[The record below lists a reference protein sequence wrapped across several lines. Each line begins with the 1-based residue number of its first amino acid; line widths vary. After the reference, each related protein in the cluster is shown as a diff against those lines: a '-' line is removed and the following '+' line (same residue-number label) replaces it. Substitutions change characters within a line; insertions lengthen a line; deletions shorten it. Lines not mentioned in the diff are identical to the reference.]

1 MPNWCENKL
10 SIMDCSPELESYLKE
25 NGLSF
30 EKIKPTPPELLEG
43 NEAFEQAELDD
54 VFGGGAFGWYDW
66 RLQNWGTKWDLS
78 EEEQREVADQLISES
93 ADFQATFM
101 TANSPPIE
109 AIAALSEMFP
119 HDQFTLDYFESGC
132 WFAGTAI
139 ISQGEIDDNQVDDA
153 DVIEFAK
160 ENFNFVE
167 YDEDE
172 EIPADV

>member
-1 MPNWCENKL
+1 MPNWNENKL

-43 NEAFEQAELDD
+43 N
-54 VFGGGAFGWYDW
+54 GWYDW

-78 EEEQREVADQLISES
+78 EQEQREVADQLISES

-172 EIPADV
+172 EIPANV

>member
-1 MPNWCENKL
+1 MPNWNENKL

-30 EKIKPTPPELLEG
+30 NKIKPTPPELLEG
-43 NEAFEQAELDD
+43 N
-54 VFGGGAFGWYDW
+54 GWYDW

-78 EEEQREVADQLISES
+78 EEEQRDVADQLISES

>member
-1 MPNWCENKL
+1 MPNWNENKL
-10 SIMDCSPELESYLKE
+10 SVMDCSPELESYLKE

-43 NEAFEQAELDD
+43 N
-54 VFGGGAFGWYDW
+54 GWYDW

>member
-1 MPNWCENKL
+1 MPNWNENRL

-30 EKIKPTPPELLEG
+30 NKIKPTPPELLEG
-43 NEAFEQAELDD
+43 N
-54 VFGGGAFGWYDW
+54 GWYDW

-78 EEEQREVADQLISES
+78 EEEQRDVADQLISES

-132 WFAGTAI
+132 WFAGTAV
-139 ISQGEIDDNQVDDA
+139 ISQGEIDDNQVDDD
-153 DVIEFAK
+153 DVAEFAK

>member
-1 MPNWCENKL
+1 MPNWNENKL

-30 EKIKPTPPELLEG
+30 EKIKPTPPEMLNVG
-43 NEAFEQAELDD
+43 NNSWY
-54 VFGGGAFGWYDW
+54 GW
-66 RLQNWGTKWDLS
+66 RVSNWGTKWDLT
-78 EEEQREVADQLISES
+78 EQEQREVADQLISES

-101 TANSPPIE
+101 TPWSPPLQ

-119 HDQFTLDYFESGC
+119 NDQFTLDYFESGC

-139 ISQGEIDDNQVDDA
+139 ISKGQIDDNQVDDA
-153 DVIEFAK
+153 DVTEFAK

-172 EIPADV
+172 EIPASV

>member
-1 MPNWCENKL
+1 MPNWNENKL
-10 SIMDCSPELESYLKE
+10 SVMDCSPELESYLKE

-43 NEAFEQAELDD
+43 N
-54 VFGGGAFGWYDW
+54 GWYDW
-66 RLQNWGTKWDLS
+66 RLQNWRTKWDLS
-78 EEEQREVADQLISES
+78 EQEQREVADQLISES

-160 ENFNFVE
+160 ENFNFIE
-167 YDEDE
+167 YDEDK
-172 EIPADV
+172 EIPANV

>member
-1 MPNWCENKL
+1 MPNWNENKL

-30 EKIKPTPPELLEG
+30 EKIKPTPPEMLGVG
-43 NEAFEQAELDD
+43 NNSWY
-54 VFGGGAFGWYDW
+54 GW
-66 RLQNWGTKWDLS
+66 RVSNWGTKWDLT
-78 EEEQREVADQLISES
+78 EQEQREVADQLISES

-101 TANSPPIE
+101 TAWSPPLE

-132 WFAGTAI
+132 WFAGTAV
-139 ISQGEIDDNQVDDA
+139 ISQGEIDDNQVDDD
-153 DVIEFAK
+153 DVAEFAK

>member
-30 EKIKPTPPELLEG
+30 NKIKPTPSELLEG
-43 NEAFEQAELDD
+43 N
-54 VFGGGAFGWYDW
+54 GWYDW
-66 RLQNWGTKWDLS
+66 RLENWGTKWDLS
-78 EEEQREVADQLISES
+78 EQEQREVADQLISES

-101 TANSPPIE
+101 TAWSPPLE

-119 HDQFTLDYFESGC
+119 NDQFTLDYFESGC

-139 ISQGEIDDNQVDDA
+139 ISEGQIDDNQVDDA
-153 DVIEFAK
+153 DVTEFAK

-172 EIPADV
+172 EIPASV

>member
-30 EKIKPTPPELLEG
+30 EKIKPTPSELLEG
-43 NEAFEQAELDD
+43 N
-54 VFGGGAFGWYDW
+54 GWYDW
-66 RLQNWGTKWDLS
+66 RLENWGTKWDLS
-78 EEEQREVADQLISES
+78 EQEQREVADQLISES
-93 ADFQATFM
+93 ADFQAIFM

-119 HDQFTLDYFESGC
+119 NDQFTLDYFESGC
-132 WFAGTAI
+132 WFAGTAV
-139 ISQGEIDDNQVDDA
+139 ISKGEIDDNQVDDD
-153 DVIEFAK
+153 DVAEFAK

-172 EIPADV
+172 EIPASV

>member
-1 MPNWCENKL
+1 MPNWCENIL
-10 SIMDCSPELESYLKE
+10 NIADCSPELESYLKE

-30 EKIKPTPPELLEG
+30 EKIKPTPPEMLEG
-43 NEAFEQAELDD
+43 N
-54 VFGGGAFGWYDW
+54 GWYNW

-78 EEEQREVADQLISES
+78 EQEQREVADQLISES

-101 TANSPPIE
+101 TAWSPPLQ

-153 DVIEFAK
+153 DVTEFAK

>member
-1 MPNWCENKL
+1 MPNWNENKL
-10 SIMDCSPELESYLKE
+10 SVMDCSPELESYLKE

-30 EKIKPTPPELLEG
+30 NKIKPTPPELLEG
-43 NEAFEQAELDD
+43 N
-54 VFGGGAFGWYDW
+54 GWYDW

-101 TANSPPIE
+101 TAGSPPIE

-119 HDQFTLDYFESGC
+119 NDQFTLDYFESGC

-153 DVIEFAK
+153 DVAEFAK

>member
-1 MPNWCENKL
+1 MPNWAENIL
-10 SIMDCSPELESYLKE
+10 TIADCSPELESYLKE

-30 EKIKPTPPELLEG
+30 NKIKPTPRELLDG
-43 NEAFEQAELDD
+43 
-54 VFGGGAFGWYDW
+54 GWYQW
-66 RLQNWGTKWDLS
+66 RLENWGTKWDLS

-101 TANSPPIE
+101 TAWSPPLQ

-119 HDQFTLDYFESGC
+119 NDQFALDYFESGC

-139 ISQGEIDDNQVDDA
+139 ISKGEIDDNQVDDD
-153 DVIEFAK
+153 DVTEFAK
-160 ENFNFVE
+160 ENFNYVE

>member
-1 MPNWCENKL
+1 MPNWNENKL
-10 SIMDCSPELESYLKE
+10 SVMDCSPELESYLKE

-30 EKIKPTPPELLEG
+30 AKIKPTPPEMLNDE
-43 NEAFEQAELDD
+43 NNS
-54 VFGGGAFGWYDW
+54 WYNW
-66 RLQNWGTKWDLS
+66 RLENWGTKWDLS
-78 EEEQREVADQLISES
+78 EQEQREVADQLISES

-101 TANSPPIE
+101 TAWSPPLQ

-119 HDQFTLDYFESGC
+119 NDQFTLDYFESGC

-139 ISQGEIDDNQVDDA
+139 ISEGQIDDNQVDDA
-153 DVIEFAK
+153 DVTEFAK

>member
-1 MPNWCENKL
+1 MPNWNENKL
-10 SIMDCSPELESYLKE
+10 SVMDCSPELESYLKE

-43 NEAFEQAELDD
+43 N
-54 VFGGGAFGWYDW
+54 GWYNW
-66 RLQNWGTKWDLS
+66 RLENWGTKWDLS
-78 EEEQREVADQLISES
+78 EQEQREVADQLISEDC
-93 ADFQATFM
+93 DFQATFM
-101 TANSPPIE
+101 TAWSPPLQ

-119 HDQFTLDYFESGC
+119 NDQVALDYFESGC

-139 ISQGEIDDNQVDDA
+139 ISEGQIDDNQVDDA
-153 DVIEFAK
+153 DVTEFAK

>member
-1 MPNWCENKL
+1 MPNWNENKL
-10 SIMDCSPELESYLKE
+10 SVMDCSPELESYLKE

-43 NEAFEQAELDD
+43 N
-54 VFGGGAFGWYDW
+54 GWYDW

-172 EIPADV
+172 EIPANV

>member
-1 MPNWCENKL
+1 MPNWNENKL
-10 SIMDCSPELESYLKE
+10 SVMDCSPELESYLKE

-43 NEAFEQAELDD
+43 N
-54 VFGGGAFGWYDW
+54 GWYDW

-78 EEEQREVADQLISES
+78 EKEQREIADQLISES
-93 ADFQATFM
+93 ADFQAIFM

-172 EIPADV
+172 EIPANV

>member
-1 MPNWCENKL
+1 MPNWNENKL
-10 SIMDCSPELESYLKE
+10 SVMDCSPELESYLKE

-43 NEAFEQAELDD
+43 N
-54 VFGGGAFGWYDW
+54 GWYNW
-66 RLQNWGTKWDLS
+66 RLENWGTKWDLS
-78 EEEQREVADQLISES
+78 EQEQREVADQLISES

-101 TANSPPIE
+101 TAWSPPLQ

-119 HDQFTLDYFESGC
+119 NDQFTLDYFESGC

-139 ISQGEIDDNQVDDA
+139 ISEGQIDDSQVDDA
-153 DVIEFAK
+153 DVTEFAK
-160 ENFNFVE
+160 ESFNFVE

-172 EIPADV
+172 EIPANV

>member
-43 NEAFEQAELDD
+43 N
-54 VFGGGAFGWYDW
+54 GWYDW
-66 RLQNWGTKWDLS
+66 RLENWGTKWDLS
-78 EEEQREVADQLISES
+78 EEEQREVADQLISEI

-101 TANSPPIE
+101 TAWSPPLQ

-119 HDQFTLDYFESGC
+119 NDQFTLDYFESGC

-139 ISQGEIDDNQVDDA
+139 ISEGQIDDNQVDDA
-153 DVIEFAK
+153 DVTEFAK

-172 EIPADV
+172 EIPASV

>member
-1 MPNWCENKL
+1 MPNWNENKL
-10 SIMDCSPELESYLKE
+10 SVMDCSPELESYLKE

-43 NEAFEQAELDD
+43 N
-54 VFGGGAFGWYDW
+54 GWYNW
-66 RLQNWGTKWDLS
+66 RLENWGTKWDLS
-78 EEEQREVADQLISES
+78 EQEQREVADQLISES

-101 TANSPPIE
+101 TAWSPPLQ

-119 HDQFTLDYFESGC
+119 NDQFTLDYFESGC

-139 ISQGEIDDNQVDDA
+139 ISEGQIDDSQVDDA
-153 DVIEFAK
+153 DVTEFAK

-172 EIPADV
+172 EIPANV

>member
-1 MPNWCENKL
+1 
-10 SIMDCSPELESYLKE
+10 MDCSPELESYLKE

-30 EKIKPTPPELLEG
+30 NKIKPTPPELLEG
-43 NEAFEQAELDD
+43 N
-54 VFGGGAFGWYDW
+54 GWYDW
-66 RLQNWGTKWDLS
+66 RLENWGTKWDLS
-78 EEEQREVADQLISES
+78 EQEQREVADQLISES
-93 ADFQATFM
+93 ADFQAIFM

-132 WFAGTAI
+132 WFAGTAV
-139 ISQGEIDDNQVDDA
+139 ISQGFFDDNLVDDA
-153 DVIEFAK
+153 DVAKFAK

>member
-1 MPNWCENKL
+1 MPNWNENKL

-30 EKIKPTPPELLEG
+30 NKIKPTPPELLEG
-43 NEAFEQAELDD
+43 N
-54 VFGGGAFGWYDW
+54 GWYDW
-66 RLQNWGTKWDLS
+66 RLENWGTKWDLS
-78 EEEQREVADQLISES
+78 EEEQREVADQLISEI
-93 ADFQATFM
+93 ADFQAIFM
-101 TANSPPIE
+101 TAGSPPLQ
-109 AIAALSEMFP
+109 AIAALSEIFP
-119 HDQFTLDYFESGC
+119 HDQFALDYFESGC

-153 DVIEFAK
+153 DVAEFAK

>member
-1 MPNWCENKL
+1 MPNWNENKL
-10 SIMDCSPELESYLKE
+10 SVMDCSPELESYLKE

-43 NEAFEQAELDD
+43 N
-54 VFGGGAFGWYDW
+54 GWYNW

-78 EEEQREVADQLISES
+78 EQEQREVADQLISES

-101 TANSPPIE
+101 TAWSPPLQ

-153 DVIEFAK
+153 DVTEFAK

>member
-30 EKIKPTPPELLEG
+30 EKIKPTPSELLEG
-43 NEAFEQAELDD
+43 N
-54 VFGGGAFGWYDW
+54 GWYDW

-78 EEEQREVADQLISES
+78 EQEQREVADQLISES

-101 TANSPPIE
+101 TAWSPPLE

-119 HDQFTLDYFESGC
+119 NDQFTLDYFESGC

-139 ISQGEIDDNQVDDA
+139 ISEGQIDDNQVDDA
-153 DVIEFAK
+153 DVTEFAK

>member
-10 SIMDCSPELESYLKE
+10 SVMDCSPELESYLKE

-30 EKIKPTPPELLEG
+30 NKIKPTPPELLEG
-43 NEAFEQAELDD
+43 N
-54 VFGGGAFGWYDW
+54 GWYDW
-66 RLQNWGTKWDLS
+66 RFENWGTKWDLS
-78 EEEQREVADQLISES
+78 EREQRDVADQLISEI
-93 ADFQATFM
+93 ADFQAIFM
-101 TANSPPIE
+101 SAWSPPLQ

-119 HDQFTLDYFESGC
+119 NDQFTLDYFESGC

-160 ENFNFVE
+160 ENFSFVE

>member
-1 MPNWCENKL
+1 
-10 SIMDCSPELESYLKE
+10 MDCSPELESYLKE

-43 NEAFEQAELDD
+43 N
-54 VFGGGAFGWYDW
+54 GWYDW
-66 RLQNWGTKWDLS
+66 RLENWGTKWDLS
-78 EEEQREVADQLISES
+78 EEEQREVADQLISEI

-101 TANSPPIE
+101 TAWSPPLQ

-119 HDQFTLDYFESGC
+119 NDQFTLDYFESGC

-139 ISQGEIDDNQVDDA
+139 ISEGQIDDNQVDDA
-153 DVIEFAK
+153 DVTEFAK

-172 EIPADV
+172 EIPANLQ

>member
-1 MPNWCENKL
+1 MPNWNENRL

-30 EKIKPTPPELLEG
+30 NKIKPTPPPEMLES
-43 NEAFEQAELDD
+43 N
-54 VFGGGAFGWYDW
+54 GWYDW

-78 EEEQREVADQLISES
+78 EQEQREVADQLISEHC
-93 ADFQATFM
+93 DFQAIFM
-101 TANSPPIE
+101 SAWSPPLQ

-119 HDQFTLDYFESGC
+119 NDQFTLDYFESGC

-139 ISQGEIDDNQVDDA
+139 ISEGQIDDNQVDDA
-153 DVIEFAK
+153 DVAEFAK

>member
-1 MPNWCENKL
+1 MPNWNENKL

-30 EKIKPTPPELLEG
+30 NKIKPTPPELLEG
-43 NEAFEQAELDD
+43 N
-54 VFGGGAFGWYDW
+54 GWYDW

-78 EEEQREVADQLISES
+78 EEEQRDVADQLISES

-132 WFAGTAI
+132 WFAGTAV
-139 ISQGEIDDNQVDDA
+139 ISQGEIDDNQVDDD
-153 DVIEFAK
+153 DVAEFAK

>member
-1 MPNWCENKL
+1 MPNWNENKL

-30 EKIKPTPPELLEG
+30 NKIKPTPSELLEG
-43 NEAFEQAELDD
+43 N
-54 VFGGGAFGWYDW
+54 GWYDW
-66 RLQNWGTKWDLS
+66 RLENWGTKWDLS
-78 EEEQREVADQLISES
+78 EQEQREVADQLISES

-101 TANSPPIE
+101 TAWSPPLE

-119 HDQFTLDYFESGC
+119 NDQFTLDYFESGC

-139 ISQGEIDDNQVDDA
+139 ISEGQIDDNQVDDA
-153 DVIEFAK
+153 DVTEFAK

-172 EIPADV
+172 EIPASV

>member
-1 MPNWCENKL
+1 MPNWNENKL
-10 SIMDCSPELESYLKE
+10 SVMDCSPELESYLKE

-43 NEAFEQAELDD
+43 N
-54 VFGGGAFGWYDW
+54 GWYDW

-78 EEEQREVADQLISES
+78 EQEQREVADQLISES

>member
-1 MPNWCENKL
+1 MPNWNENKL

-43 NEAFEQAELDD
+43 N
-54 VFGGGAFGWYDW
+54 GWYQW
-66 RLQNWGTKWDLS
+66 RLENWGTKWDLS
-78 EEEQREVADQLISES
+78 EQEQREVADQLISES

-101 TANSPPIE
+101 TAWSPPLQ

-119 HDQFTLDYFESGC
+119 NDQFTLDYFESGC
-132 WFAGTAI
+132 WFAGTAV
-139 ISQGEIDDNQVDDA
+139 ISQGEIDNNQVDDA
-153 DVIEFAK
+153 DVTEFAK

>member
-1 MPNWCENKL
+1 MPNWNENKL

-43 NEAFEQAELDD
+43 N
-54 VFGGGAFGWYDW
+54 GWYDW
-66 RLQNWGTKWDLS
+66 RLENWGTKWDLS
-78 EEEQREVADQLISES
+78 EEEQREVADQLISEI
-93 ADFQATFM
+93 ADFQAIFM
-101 TANSPPIE
+101 TAGSPPLQ
-109 AIAALSEMFP
+109 AIAALSEIFP
-119 HDQFTLDYFESGC
+119 HDQFALDYFESGC

-153 DVIEFAK
+153 DVAEFAK

>member
-1 MPNWCENKL
+1 MPNWNENKL
-10 SIMDCSPELESYLKE
+10 SVMDCSPELESYLKE

-43 NEAFEQAELDD
+43 N
-54 VFGGGAFGWYDW
+54 GWYDW

-78 EEEQREVADQLISES
+78 EQEQREVADQLISES

-172 EIPADV
+172 EIPANV

>member
-1 MPNWCENKL
+1 MPNWNENKL

-30 EKIKPTPPELLEG
+30 EKIKPTPPELLES
-43 NEAFEQAELDD
+43 D
-54 VFGGGAFGWYDW
+54 GWYNW
-66 RLQNWGTKWDLS
+66 RLENWGTKWDLD
-78 EEEQREVADQLISES
+78 EREQKEVADQLISEDC
-93 ADFQATFM
+93 DFQAPFM
-101 TANSPPIE
+101 TAWSPPIE

-119 HDQFTLDYFESGC
+119 NDQFTLDYFEGGC

-139 ISQGEIDDNQVDDA
+139 IYAGQIDDNQVDDA
-153 DVIEFAK
+153 DVAEFAK

>member
-1 MPNWCENKL
+1 MPNWNENKL
-10 SIMDCSPELESYLKE
+10 SVMDCSPELESYLKE

-43 NEAFEQAELDD
+43 N
-54 VFGGGAFGWYDW
+54 GWYDW

-78 EEEQREVADQLISES
+78 EEEQREIADQLISES

-172 EIPADV
+172 EIPANV